1 MRQYEPVSA
10 YQGMSHS
17 SSRRGLLTSPESSKI
32 VREEVNDRM
41 QTKKMDMGKI
51 LFDRKI
57 SKLLSEATFYE
68 E

>member
-1 MRQYEPVSA
+1 
-10 YQGMSHS
+10 MSHS
-17 SSRRGLLTSPESSKI
+17 SSRRGLLTNPESSKI